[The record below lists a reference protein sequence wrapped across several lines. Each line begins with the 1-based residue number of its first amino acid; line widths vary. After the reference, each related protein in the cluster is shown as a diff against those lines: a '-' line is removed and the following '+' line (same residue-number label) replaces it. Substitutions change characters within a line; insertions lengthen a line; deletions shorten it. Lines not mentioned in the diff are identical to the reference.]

1 MPGYGRTPPA
11 PAKTWVD
18 VMSKDTPAP
27 PSQNVCFDGGTQKY
41 DDDAV
46 QVSTG
51 ATYSTLSSNV
61 ADPTAAC
68 SDPSKTATAYT
79 DGISIKIK
87 CKKNPHLI
95 QFIYREI
102 IKADGTHDSQSI
114 TTSGGTYNTTTDPA
128 KPNWNT
134 DSAAKPSP
142 YYEDGGVHRTDDGGL
157 TTFDQ
162 PGLMPGRGETWR
174 ATFKAYAICDG
185 KVVREI
191 TWVREQVSG
200 SPPTY
205 TVGVAKASDLPDWA
219 KQQMKTNGYD
229 SKP

>member
-1 MPGYGRTPPA
+1 
-11 PAKTWVD
+11 
-18 VMSKDTPAP
+18 MSKDSPAP
-27 PSQNVCFDGGTQKY
+27 PSKNVCFDGGTQKY

-51 ATYSTLSSNV
+51 VTASTLSHDV

-68 SDPSKTATAYT
+68 SDPSKTATGYT

-87 CKKNPHLI
+87 CKKNPHLL

-102 IKADGTHDSQSI
+102 IKADGSHVSQPI

-128 KPNWNT
+128 NPNWNT
-134 DSAAKPSP
+134 DSSSKPNP
-142 YYEDGGVHRTDDGGL
+142 YYEGGFLHRTDDDSM

-162 PGLMPGRGETWR
+162 PGLMPGPGETWR

-205 TVGVAKASDLPDWA
+205 TVSVAKASDLPDWA